1 MATLSNEQLR
11 ELARYGAEA
20 RIRELEAEI
29 AAIRGAFR
37 GGGGGVPSPFGRRAP
52 KSGAR
57 KRRRMSA
64 AQKADVSKRMK
75 AYWAKRRAQKAAGKR
90 AAAKK

>member
-29 AAIRGAFR
+29 AAIRAAFR
-37 GGGGGVPSPFGRRAP
+37 GGGGGVPSPFSRR
-52 KSGAR
+52 
-57 KRRRMSA
+57 
-64 AQKADVSKRMK
+64 AQKAGTSKRRGMSVAQKAEVSKRMK
-75 AYWAKRRAQKAAGKR
+75 AYWAKKRAQKAAGKR